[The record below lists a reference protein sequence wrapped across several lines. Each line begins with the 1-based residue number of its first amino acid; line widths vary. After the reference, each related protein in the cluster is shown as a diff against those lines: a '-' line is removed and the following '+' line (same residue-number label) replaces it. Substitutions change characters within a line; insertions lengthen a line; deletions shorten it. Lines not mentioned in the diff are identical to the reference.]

1 MKSNLSQSSVNFL
14 RARKR
19 TCLPPISYP
28 TLTKLY
34 NKSSNEILTE
44 MLTEN
49 FQLKKFLNDKRMQE
63 KYDWIVSMTKLL
75 EKMTECTESRER
87 MAMIFEQLPN
97 TLYLE
102 GIYDA
107 VRNVN
112 PDTKQLN
119 INLITS
125 VLRVSNMF
133 LSMIPY
139 SADGLIKIFER
150 IELQFS
156 KNATDTPVSASL

>member
-1 MKSNLSQSSVNFL
+1 MKSNLSQSFVNFV
-14 RARKR
+14 RVRKR

-63 KYDWIVSMTKLL
+63 KYDWIVSMTKLI

-107 VRNVN
+107 VRNIN

-119 INLITS
+119 TNLITS
-125 VLRVSNMF
+125 FLRVSKMF

-139 SADGLIKIFER
+139 STDGLIKIFER

-156 KNATDTPVSASL
+156 KTATDTPVSASL